1 VRLSLFGDCLEY
13 DINSYEAQKN
23 TKSGHMRLVFSLYPF
38 NICLIEL
45 VKYLSISITQD
56 GMAAQLLKTAK
67 TAAAPVISIV
77 WTCGWFYCVRSD
89 EPVISYM
96 KKKFGGRNPG
106 IWALV

>member
-1 VRLSLFGDCLEY
+1 VWVRQNNAFSKIQSGD
-13 DINSYEAQKN
+13 
-23 TKSGHMRLVFSLYPF
+23 
-38 NICLIEL
+38 
-45 VKYLSISITQD
+45 QD